1 MTKYKIKYNPLQ
13 NPGKILQYNIRNIR
27 IRGYSMEVKVI
38 YLDKLNK
45 EDKLF
50 FNNRLKVVL
59 ESLEDDIYLEGF
71 EEIFVLN
78 TIEELYELIKG
89 EDLIFNE
96 TNGIREDNVSHLTVY
111 SHRNNS
117 IRAFLIIKD
126 MYISNSNGKDVID
139 DSEMNVKIYSEII
152 KISDDLCKIR
162 DGLSEVV
169 LNSDGNFNIKLR
181 ITSNTI
187 WKEYYAAKRASKFIV
202 YKDIIDF
209 DKLIEV
215 INIAKENSD
224 YAIDYHEDNDG
235 LNDEIEVYATNVL
248 RKVGENFGYIHGL
261 SELYGPDFM
270 KNDKVELD
278 KRINKLYL
286 AEIWNDLEMQLALL
300 SSKYIIGQDAE
311 DLDELGKLVFK
322 TWLEL
327 GVEIDIFSYS

>member
-1 MTKYKIKYNPLQ
+1 
-13 NPGKILQYNIRNIR
+13 
-27 IRGYSMEVKVI
+27 MEVKVI

-59 ESLEDDIYLEGF
+59 ESIEDDIYLEGF

-78 TIEELYELIKG
+78 AIEELYELIKG

-96 TNGIREDNVSHLTVY
+96 TNGIRDESVSHLTVY

-117 IRAFLIIKD
+117 IRSFLIIKD
-126 MYISNSNGKDVID
+126 TYISNSNGKDVID
-139 DSEMNVKIYSEII
+139 NTEMNVKIYSEII

-169 LNSDGNFNIKLR
+169 LNSHGSFNIKLR
-181 ITSNTI
+181 ITSNI
-187 WKEYYAAKRASKFIV
+187 VWKEYYAAKRASKFIV

-209 DKLIEV
+209 DKLIED

-224 YAIDYHEDNDG
+224 YAIDYHEDNENNDV
-235 LNDEIEVYATNVL
+235 LNEEIEEYTTSVL
-248 RKVGENFGYIHGL
+248 RKVGETLGYIHGL

-270 KNDKVELD
+270 KNDKIELD
-278 KRINKLYL
+278 KKIKKLYL
-286 AEIWNDLEMQLALL
+286 KEIWNELEMQLALL

-327 GVEIDIFSYS
+327 GVEIDIFSYN